1 MSLKVSLLL
10 DDQLESGDVNAALRE
25 IAADPRLRD
34 RYTVYGLVGDVLR
47 GNSTPDDGFS
57 ARIFERMRR
66 EGATIERG
74 FHPLSGAKK
83 DR

>member
-10 DDQLESGDVNAALRE
+10 DSQLTQSEVKPALGE
-25 IAADPRLRD
+25 IVADPRLRD
-34 RYTVYGLVGDVLR
+34 RYTVYTLVGDVLR

-66 EGATIERG
+66 EGARIEPG
-74 FHPLSGAKK
+74 FDPLK
-83 DR
+83 DE

>member
-1 MSLKVSLLL
+1 MSVKVSLLL
-10 DDQLESGDVNAALRE
+10 DSQLESGQVKPALDE
-25 IAADPRLRD
+25 IAADAALRD

-66 EGATIERG
+66 EGVQIEKG
-74 FHPLSGAKK
+74 FDPLEGGAGKS
-83 DR
+83 